1 MYLAKWLIV
10 LMFGLFLLAACSG
23 RAGSSS
29 YVIAESKSYEASL
42 YRQNCSI
49 CHGAEGEGKVL
60 ETGVI
65 VPSLRQGSFKA
76 VSEEQIYNQIAN
88 GGNGMLA
95 FRRQLSDREIKL
107 LATMVKRDLRGQ

>member
-10 LMFGLFLLAACSG
+10 FVFALFLLAACG
-23 RAGSSS
+23 GQIGERN
-29 YVIAESKSYEASL
+29 YVISESKTYEASL

-49 CHGAEGEGKVL
+49 CHGAEGEGRTL
-60 ETGVI
+60 ETGVV
-65 VPSLRQGSFKA
+65 VPSLRQGQFKA
-76 VSEEQIYNQIAN
+76 VTEEQIYNQIAN